1 MFTRVRRKLENPKIL
16 FLRGSKEDKSM
27 ILKKPNVKS
36 LAIFSL
42 ILFIALSV
50 VSMFL
55 VPGLQTQYSLRQF
68 LPTDNPIL
76 QRDEHSRQ
84 MFQLPDVQPFIITA
98 KINEG
103 ETWFDRDHINDLAR
117 LTELLSHFPGVRNT
131 LSLATVQGA
140 ISNKSGLTVGP
151 LLKNLPVAQWAEQTL
166 NNPLIAPA
174 LVSKDSKTVSIIVNI
189 KVMTTKELTALRQN
203 LQVASAASIPF
214 AKIEMGGT
222 PAVQTD
228 VGVLLHAEVRNFVI
242 LGFIAT
248 FAVLALIFSNW
259 SPLLISFI
267 IVLCSNLIVL
277 AVFALAGFPFSVL
290 SSTIPIL
297 TTVDVVSL
305 IIHSLLRYAEE
316 KKTRPGLTHHELV
329 VFTLKK
335 IWRPNLIASI
345 TTLIGFLSLVT
356 VKVPLIKDY
365 GITAAIAIFLGW
377 VVTTGMMLPL
387 LYFLPGPRARV
398 WAWRKARWGLYLFRR
413 SGVWAVLI
421 VVICSALAIK
431 GKNLSWSARLFDDLP
446 TNHQVR
452 LSTETIDRE
461 LGGMIPVDLEIKG
474 KAEAWND
481 PALLARLD
489 KLSQELRSI
498 EGIGS
503 VVGIPDL
510 IAASNLHQ
518 SRLPASR
525 ASTAEIF
532 FLFSLSSESPLKNFL
547 TSDGTM
553 TRLSMRTNDLP
564 ANQLQA
570 LVDKSKQ
577 LTMEAFPEL
586 DVEVTGMG
594 STIPSL
600 NNQLSHE
607 LIFGFWQSMIAIFLV
622 LCIVFRSV
630 RWSLIACIPNLVPPA
645 ALLGFLAISETP
657 IKPSVAIIFSIALGL
672 AFNNTVYFLV
682 RLKQFYKNSATK
694 TLEVEKTLWL
704 EGNPCLISSMTL
716 LAGFSVFMASY
727 FAMNRIFGFYMLLS
741 MLAGLVGDLILL
753 PTMLKS
759 CPWLLTPW
767 TFRKGKVMATTSMV
781 LIATLI
787 LCLPHSS
794 LAAIPPV
801 GDIGKQMS
809 QRLSAKDEAFSVQMR
824 IVEADGT
831 GKDREMKIWR
841 LSPSKDN
848 HSLLVR
854 MQKPT
859 DLKGTALLASVK
871 GDQEEKWI
879 YLPSTKQTRRLT
891 GESGKG
897 GILGSELSVEDFDF
911 NRDKGTESVVKKEVD
926 VDGKKYWMIES
937 NVASTSAN
945 YSKVVSYVS
954 QAEYLPMKVETYDKQ
969 GKLLK
974 ILEITDY
981 KKLPD
986 NKWRAGKIKIKNV
999 QNKRGTEITLSGIK
1013 LNQNLRASLFTPK
1026 ALGED

>member
-1 MFTRVRRKLENPKIL
+1 MT
-16 FLRGSKEDKSM
+16 
-27 ILKKPNVKS
+27 VKNS
-36 LAIFSL
+36 PVKNLSIFSL

-68 LPTDNPIL
+68 LPVDNPLL

-84 MFQLPDVQPFIITA
+84 MFQLSEAQPFIITA
-98 KINEG
+98 KILEG
-103 ETWFDRDHINDLAR
+103 DTWFNKTHMNDLAR
-117 LTELLSHFPGVRNT
+117 LTEVLAHFPGVRNT
-131 LSLATVQGA
+131 LSIATVQGA
-140 ISNKSGLTVGP
+140 INNNSGLTVGP
-151 LLKNLPVAQWAEQTL
+151 LLKSLPVSQWEQETL

-174 LVSKDSKTVSIIVNI
+174 LISKDGKTVSIIVNI
-189 KVMTTKELTALRQN
+189 KSMTTKDLTELRQN
-203 LQVASAASIPF
+203 LQVTSEASVPF

-242 LGFIAT
+242 LGFVAT
-248 FAVLALIFSNW
+248 FAVLALIFANW
-259 SPLLISFI
+259 SPLLIAFI

-277 AVFALAGFPFSVL
+277 AVFALLKFPFSVL

-365 GITAAIAIFLGW
+365 GVTAAIAIFLGW

-387 LYFLPGPRARV
+387 LYFLPGPRARE

-421 VVICSALAIK
+421 VVICSALALK

-461 LGGMIPVDLEIKG
+461 LGGMIPVDIEIKG
-474 KAEAWND
+474 AQEAWND
-481 PALLARLD
+481 PTLLARLD
-489 KLSQELRSI
+489 NLSKELRAT
-498 EGIGS
+498 EGVGS
-503 VVGIPDL
+503 VVGLPDL

-525 ASTAEIF
+525 SSAAEVF
-532 FLFSLSSESPLKNFL
+532 FLFSLSSESPLKNYL
-547 TSDGTM
+547 TSDGSL
-553 TRLSMRTNDLP
+553 TRLSLRTTDLP
-564 ANQLQA
+564 SNQLEA
-570 LVDKSKQ
+570 LVANAKQ
-577 LTMEAFPEL
+577 VTQKAFPEL
-586 DVEVTGMG
+586 EVEVTGMG

-600 NNQLSHE
+600 NNELSHE
-607 LIFGFWQSMIAIFLV
+607 LIFGFWQSMVAIFIV
-622 LCIVFRSV
+622 LCVVFKSV

-682 RLKQFYKNSATK
+682 RMKQFYKNSVTK

-767 TFRKGKVMATTSMV
+767 SFRKEKVMATISGFFIASM
-781 LIATLI
+781 IIFT
-787 LCLPHSS
+787 PHSS
-794 LAAIPPV
+794 SAAIPPI
-801 GDIGKQMS
+801 GDIGKEMS
-809 QRLSAKDEAFSVQMR
+809 QRLSAKDESFLVKMR
-824 IVEADGT
+824 IVEADGS

-841 LSPSKDN
+841 SSPSKDN

-859 DLKGTALLASVK
+859 DLKGTALLATVK

-911 NRDKGTESVVKKEVD
+911 NRDKGAESSVKKETELN
-926 VDGKKYWMIES
+926 GKKYWVIES
-937 NVASTSAN
+937 NVGATSAT
-945 YSKVVSYVS
+945 YSKIISFVS
-954 QAEYLPMKVETYDKQ
+954 QNEYLPVKVETYDKQ

-974 ILEITDY
+974 VLEITDY
-981 KKLPD
+981 KKLPN
-986 NKWRAGKIKIKNV
+986 NKWRAGKISIKNI
-999 QNKRGTEITLSGIK
+999 QNKRGTEIIFADVK
-1013 LNQNLRASLFTPK
+1013 LNQNLKTSLFTPK
-1026 ALGED
+1026 SLGED